1 MPTFKD
7 QGLLCCDNFIDGNWV
22 SSAQSIPVTNP
33 ATGETVA
40 EVADGPKEQAELAVE
55 AAHRSFAG
63 WSRMSAKERS
73 SVLRRWHDLIL
84 ENAEDLA
91 ALSGTTE

>member
-7 QGLLCCDNFIDGNWV
+7 QDLLCCDNFIDGNWV

-55 AAHRSFAG
+55 AAHRSFC
-63 WSRMSAKERS
+63 RLEQNERKK
-73 SVLRRWHDLIL
+73 R
-84 ENAEDLA
+84 
-91 ALSGTTE
+91 ALSCDAGMT

>member
-22 SSAQSIPVTNP
+22 SSAQSIQVTNP

-40 EVADGPKEQAELAVE
+40 AVTDGPREQAELAVE
-55 AAHRSFAG
+55 AAHRSFG
-63 WSRMSAKERS
+63 NWSRMSAERS

-84 ENAEDLA
+84 KMPKI
-91 ALSGTTE
+91 SPR